1 MYILS
6 FIFVLLLG
14 SGIADEEL
22 KMAEEKFEETKAITE
37 TAMYNLLENDVRF
50 FFFSL
55 TVHSLCLFLL
65 IFFHHFLFRRSL

>member
-50 FFFSL
+50 FFFP
-55 TVHSLCLFLL
+55 
-65 IFFHHFLFRRSL
+65 